1 MRWTEGNES
10 VFKNQFLFPA
20 FRMEFNSIWNRICSC
35 LLSYWIL
42 VSIGLWLTHMSLALV
57 WLLRIWLF
65 IICKVIDIIFIVIS
79 EIKEASQVGL
89 SGRNYMK
96 NAILQRAVGIFALT
110 NEWERGWQTHTVKRV
125 WKRLRVVRVC
135 LPLHKHTRTP
145 IPTHSCT
152 QTNAKVWGI
161 RHCVGHAQT
170 GGVKILR
177 WGGPQSEL
185 WNVDKTFYCTHTDT
199 HKLTHKSW
207 TAGGTTTAIATLLN
221 VTTWPK

>member
-96 NAILQRAVGIFALT
+96 NAILQSAVGIFALT

-135 LPLHKHTRTP
+135 LPLHKHTH
-145 IPTHSCT
+145 THTNTLVHPDKRKSLGHPPLCWSCT
-152 QTNAKVWGI
+152 NRRSENPALRGATKWVMKCWQDILLHTHRYSQT
-161 RHCVGHAQT
+161 HA
-170 GGVKILR
+170 
-177 WGGPQSEL
+177 
-185 WNVDKTFYCTHTDT
+185 
-199 HKLTHKSW
+199 
-207 TAGGTTTAIATLLN
+207 
-221 VTTWPK
+221 